1 MQFRTHNN
9 YEITE
14 LIAQQPSSS
23 PAPQINKSTRT
34 NVQSDDPI
42 TIIIA
47 LFSLL
52 VSIAVAYTSN
62 FRKANL
68 KLSLG
73 RNIIF
78 FPTYITVPT
87 GNKNIVG
94 LGFNLPITFYN
105 WSPQGGTIQRIRLV
119 VGRKDND
126 NFYDMAWT
134 TFVKIESAGNFQD
147 ENLAQPIPVQAR
159 SSVNKIVRFDWSPE
173 LGGKEFDLQVGNYE
187 LRIYGWTQNTQKP
200 DLKYMASF
208 NLKDQHYQQYKD
220 NIAANLTESIWV
232 SLDENEKPN
241 QFVSKHTIGVL
252 YSKK

>member
-1 MQFRTHNN
+1 M
-9 YEITE
+9 
-14 LIAQQPSSS
+14 
-23 PAPQINKSTRT
+23 
-34 NVQSDDPI
+34 QSDDPI
-42 TIIIA
+42 TILIA

-78 FPTYITVPT
+78 FPTYLVTPA
-87 GNKNIVG
+87 NKKIVG

-134 TFVKIESAGNFQD
+134 TFVKIDSGGNFQD
-147 ENLAQPIPVQAR
+147 ENLAQPIPVHAR

-208 NLKDQHYQQYKD
+208 NLKDQHYQQYQD
-220 NIAANLTESIWV
+220 NIAANLNESIWV